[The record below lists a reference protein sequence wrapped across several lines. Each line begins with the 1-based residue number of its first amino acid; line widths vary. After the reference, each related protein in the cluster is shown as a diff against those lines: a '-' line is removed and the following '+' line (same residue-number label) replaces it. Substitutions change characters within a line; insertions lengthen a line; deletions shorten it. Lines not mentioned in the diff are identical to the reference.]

1 MPVAILISKELNIID
16 NPKLIGKRFLEGD
29 FNNKNK
35 KLKKEVII
43 KLLMRVNK

>member
-1 MPVAILISKELNIID
+1 VAMLTSKELNIID

-35 KLKKEVII
+35 KLKEEVII
-43 KLLMRVNK
+43 KLLINVNK